1 MSNLYSILPKLLTW
15 IIIDEVNLDLP
26 CGVCFWCGELRTT
39 VSYITENIVCVCY
52 EHQAMI
58 LSEMIFIVAVM
69 QNT

>member
-1 MSNLYSILPKLLTW
+1 VCVVGVWQHEIWT
-15 IIIDEVNLDLP
+15 